1 LSHTGIVT
9 PLYTKAILKNILAA
23 LPTVEE
29 KSGPKIVG
37 WPLFEQNKNVP
48 PY

>member
-1 LSHTGIVT
+1 MLSL
-9 PLYTKAILKNILAA
+9 PKDKAILKNILVGCF
-23 LPTVEE
+23 PPYWE

-37 WPLFEQNKNVP
+37 WPLLEKNKNVP